1 MISTGPDACRVCCQG
16 DNEPCMPLE
25 SITEFLSDGVPCI
38 IDGVNG
44 ACINV
49 SNDCSVCVCVH
60 SVCSLRCVCV
70 YIGVCVRGCVC
81 VCGT

>member
-16 DNEPCMPLE
+16 DNQLCMPLE

-49 SNDCSVCVCVH
+49 SNDCSVCVCCMCVH
-60 SVCSLRCVCV
+60 CVVCVCV
-70 YIGVCVRGCVC
+70 GVCLRG
-81 VCGT
+81 T